1 MTSTSCP
8 AVPFVPLPAGRVE
21 VTHFGHQALT
31 AAVRGHT
38 LVTDQ
43 PLEAGATASAP
54 TPVALFVVSLA
65 TCIARYAR
73 GFLERHR
80 LDVERLGVTAVF
92 TMADDRPARV
102 ASVRLRVTVPPGL
115 GEAEL
120 SALGAVV
127 DHCTI
132 HHTLRQSP
140 QVTVEVDGTTV
151 PSTVGAPP
159 C

>member
-1 MTSTSCP
+1 MTSTSRP
-8 AVPFVPLPAGRVE
+8 AVSSVPLLPGRVE
-21 VTHFGHQALT
+21 VTCSGHQALT

-43 PLEAGATASAP
+43 PLEAGGGDIGP
-54 TPVALFVVSLA
+54 TPVELFVASLA
-65 TCIARYAR
+65 TCVAHYAR

-80 LDVERLGVTAVF
+80 LDVEHLGVTAEF

-115 GEAEL
+115 GEAGL

-132 HHTLRQSP
+132 HNTLRQSP
-140 QVTVEVDGTTV
+140 QVTVEVDGTTL
-151 PSTVGAPP
+151 PSTAAATP
-159 C
+159 